1 MANRQKRK
9 HKDDAGGLGARPGS
23 GVCHFAHTLL
33 VQNNHMASLEGR
45 GLGNRPKKKDNMDI
59 GEHQPSLIRNRGYD
73 FLCVS
78 RDGCCKFISEV
89 GARHLILYT
98 VGDRWLLMMW
108 TLKIVRRLGS

>member
-1 MANRQKRK
+1 
-9 HKDDAGGLGARPGS
+9 
-23 GVCHFAHTLL
+23 
-33 VQNNHMASLEGR
+33 MASLEGR

-59 GEHQPSLIRNRGYD
+59 GEHQPSLIRNGGYD

-78 RDGCCKFISEV
+78 RDGCYKFISEV

-108 TLKIVRRLGS
+108 TLKIVRRLGSSREEVALGVISVQCRDGEMKKFS